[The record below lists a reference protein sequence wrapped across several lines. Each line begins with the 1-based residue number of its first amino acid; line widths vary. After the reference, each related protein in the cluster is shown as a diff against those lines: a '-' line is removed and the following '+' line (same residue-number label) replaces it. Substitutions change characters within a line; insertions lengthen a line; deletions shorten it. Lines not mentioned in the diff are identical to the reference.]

1 MVIKRFDDVGNKYY
15 LIISQ
20 QRYAIL
26 AWPLIIRINHE
37 STQMQLDCSQWAKVN
52 VFSLYDIECWQC
64 VPCTPMF
71 DHITGAHLVVSGQ
84 SESMVKNSL
93 RTPKAFVFNDL
104 VFLAE
109 HFRVVDK
116 AKNKSRQH
124 LLSALAD
131 FFAQGDQDFIDTVT
145 GNLQKEQE
153 EDLTVTSEDVLID
166 QLLKG
171 LEPSELQ
178 GFESLKPKDGKE
190 KAAEV
195 AQWRKWYA
203 EKVEETKVS

>member
-1 MVIKRFDDVGNKYY
+1 MVLKRFDDVSNSYH
-15 LIISQ
+15 LVISQ

-26 AWPLIIRINHE
+26 TWPLLVSINHE
-37 STQMQLDCSQWAKVN
+37 SVQMQLDCSQCAKVN
-52 VFSLYDIECWQC
+52 VISLYDIECWQC

-71 DHITGAHLVVSGQ
+71 DHITGAHLLVSGQ
-84 SESMVKNSL
+84 SESIVKNSL

-109 HFRVVDK
+109 HFRVVDN

-145 GNLQKEQE
+145 GSLQKEQE
-153 EDLTVTSEDVLID
+153 EDLTVTGEDDLID

-171 LEPSELQ
+171 LEQSDQ
-178 GFESLKPKDGKE
+178 QDFQSLKPKDGKE